1 MWRTDGSKGGDYILT
16 ESILKYRNAWAIFKK
31 KATNPTEKKIIEC
44 LEDLQHQIDE
54 TRELLKRYTEDD
66 NK

>member
-1 MWRTDGSKGGDYILT
+1 MT
-16 ESILKYRNAWAIFKK
+16 ESILKRKNAWTNFKK
-31 KATNPTEKKIIEC
+31 KAANPTEAKIIEC

-66 NK
+66 SK